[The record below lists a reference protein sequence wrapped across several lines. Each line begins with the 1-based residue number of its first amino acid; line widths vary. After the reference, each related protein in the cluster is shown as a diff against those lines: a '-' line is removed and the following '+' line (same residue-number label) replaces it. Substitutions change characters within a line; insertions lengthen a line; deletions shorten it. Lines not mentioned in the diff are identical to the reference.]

1 MAFIGREKL
10 GVFEVFIHQS
20 LDLLVWNIKRSHFV
34 LNMAQFVIDYF
45 HHSVLLVLVE
55 LIDRVKGLIKVSLH
69 RVLLVCLDYVALNV
83 LGDGPLPES
92 DILPDLVIHNELEKI
107 PFLDVS
113 IL

>member
-1 MAFIGREKL
+1 LAFIGREKL

-55 LIDRVKGLIKVSLH
+55 LIDRVKGLIKVSLYG
-69 RVLLVCLDYVALNV
+69 VLLVCLDYVALNV